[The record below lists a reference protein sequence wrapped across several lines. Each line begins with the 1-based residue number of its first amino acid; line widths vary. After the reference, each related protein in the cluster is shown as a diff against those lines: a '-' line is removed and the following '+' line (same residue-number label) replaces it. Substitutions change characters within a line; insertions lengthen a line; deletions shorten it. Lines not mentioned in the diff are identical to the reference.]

1 MSGGEGKRYR
11 ERAWSANC
19 GSWHDLSIC
28 MPSVNTRQ
36 CTPDWKDKTKLPW
49 FFSCTLRLF
58 YCFQQSAATC
68 TKIQKNTNLFEV
80 GLRVTETR
88 AASLLRRTRCRQLL
102 TPYLLENFDTDLTRK
117 ERIFKARTCVTLL
130 ATLPCGKFRI
140 QNSNVTCKNFI

>member
-1 MSGGEGKRYR
+1 
-11 ERAWSANC
+11 
-19 GSWHDLSIC
+19 
-28 MPSVNTRQ
+28 MPSVNTGQ

-58 YCFQQSAATC
+58 YCVQQSAATC

-130 ATLPCGKFRI
+130 ATLSRGKFRI